1 MSNIDLSQ
9 FLRNLWQQGVEFWL
23 EADQLRFRGNKNL
36 VIGDTLSL
44 LRDNKQ
50 AILDIIKTSPQ
61 AYTGFPLSH
70 GQRGIYLMQN
80 LAPESAAYNLACLL
94 QLDNDIN
101 LAVLQNSLDFLLQR
115 HAPLRMSIQTIDGH
129 LAQQVSYSLPSI
141 LTITEVENLTTE
153 QLQQW
158 VNKEADKAFNLGN
171 EPLIRARL
179 LINRADLSYRLLL
192 VAHHIIADFW
202 AMDLLAKELT
212 TIYQAGLTDSTPNL
226 PDIGKLYKDFVVQE
240 RQWLD
245 SEQGLAA
252 KNYWNTKL
260 NPLPATLELPTDYKR
275 PQHQSFK
282 GAEHRF
288 ELGIA
293 LTAQLKEQAK
303 NAHVTPFIW
312 ALSVF
317 QILLHRYTGEDRITI
332 GSPMACRMQHDF
344 QLLAGHFTNPV
355 IIMSDFGKT
364 TAFKELIADNKD
376 QLLQAMKYQEYPLQ
390 CLMED
395 LHPLRDNPSAP
406 LFNAVISWNQLIATN
421 KNSDSASHPMVQE
434 ILLTEQRGA
443 IYDLVLTGYDRGNN
457 IELSW
462 RFNTDLFKPSSIE
475 RLSNHFLLLL
485 EKTCSNN
492 NCIIGL
498 LDFRTQQEKDVT
510 LFLNNT
516 SRDIATNESLASLFR
531 NTARQYPDYIALKD
545 GEKHYT
551 YTELET
557 RSNQL
562 ANYLVS
568 QGIKPSDHIALCLY
582 RSLDML
588 TAILASL
595 KMGCTYI
602 PIDSSYPNDRI
613 AYMAMQSEAP
623 LLISSKAL
631 TEKLS
636 DLAVQAPGTAI
647 QHVEDIN
654 ILLDPYSHDFALYQ
668 DGYCDEDDIAC
679 VLYTSG
685 STGKPKGV
693 KTPHRAIIRLC
704 TNTNLFTFKPADRFC
719 YLSNISFDATNIE
732 IWGSFLN
739 GGCLLKI
746 DNDTLL
752 NPKLFSDF
760 IEREKPQAALIT
772 TALFN
777 VFISYKPDI
786 FRHFNYIFV
795 GGEALDINP
804 VRRSVE
810 HGKPQHLLNIYG
822 PTENGTISTI
832 YDIFDANITD
842 IPIGKPIS
850 NSQVYVHDKYGIP
863 TPFNVQGEI
872 FVGGDGI
879 STGYLK
885 QPELTAEKFTADP
898 YRGKGLLYATGDLG
912 YFREDGEL
920 MYAGRRDDQVKIRG
934 YRIELGE
941 IEQTLSQHPHINECC
956 VLINKDAGI
965 ATIHAYY
972 SSDIQLDNA
981 SIKSFLRQSLPEF
994 MIPSATLQ
1002 MPAMPINPNGKVD
1015 KKALPVIKLEKQ
1027 ADYTA
1032 PRNSTEQTIVAIWQT
1047 LLNQDHISIFDN
1059 FFEIGG
1065 HSLLAIKVAGA
1076 LQDELHTEVSMRMLF
1091 EHPTIADLAQVIS
1104 ESHTE
1109 ALPAI
1114 SMTTDKKNILAA
1126 LSQQRLW
1133 FLQQLNPASTA
1144 YNMPVALRIVKSIEP
1159 AHIEQCLKTLI
1170 QRHESLRTNF
1180 RDNNGIAFLQV
1191 NTINDWAL
1199 PLVDLSHLPS
1209 DEAEPQAEQLLGQL
1223 AHHCFDLANELLF
1236 RALLIRLSANEHI
1249 LAFCLHHI
1257 IADGLSIDILLG
1269 ELAQL
1274 WQQPSHALPALAI
1287 DYSDFSAWQHQW
1299 LKGEKRN
1306 TQLLYWQQALA
1317 GAPTLLNLPTD
1328 KPRPAVLGHEGAE
1341 FQFTIPAL
1349 TANKLKAL
1357 SQHNGA
1363 TLFMTLLAAYS
1374 LLLSRYSQQNTIC
1387 IGFPIAGR
1395 TQNSTEPLVG
1405 LFVNNLIAR
1414 CNLEQNISINDYI
1427 QQIKQTTINAYAHQ
1441 DLPFDIIIDAL
1452 KIERSLSYIPFLQA
1466 SFSLENSHFADK
1478 IAHTMGTDVRNEP
1491 LDWHVAKYD
1500 IHLSCFETS
1509 NHHLTATIDYNTELF
1524 AAETIEKIS
1533 RHYLALLQAMVE
1545 SPSTLI
1551 DDVHFLSDLEYQ
1563 QQMDFS
1569 NGWNA
1574 THFEYPP
1581 AESLHELFEAQASST
1596 PNAIALLDDNEQLS
1610 YQQLNE
1616 AANQL
1621 AHHLISLGV
1630 TRNQP
1635 VAVCLDRSVHLS
1647 ITLLAILKAGGA
1659 YVPLTTDIPVNR
1671 IAFICNDTQ
1680 ARIFICSKQLD
1691 ITDIAITAT
1700 RINIEDNS
1708 PWLQQVITNPA
1719 VGIHKEDLF
1728 NIIYTSGST
1737 GNPKGVMVPHRG
1749 IINRLRWMQHAYPI
1763 GLQDKVL
1770 QKTPFNFDV
1779 SVWELFWP
1787 LLQGSELIF
1796 AKPDG
1801 HKDPEYLRNC
1811 IRQHGITTL
1820 HFVPSMLGAFLQTPD
1835 INQCSSLK
1843 KVFTS
1848 GEALQLTHS
1857 ETFFQRLPQAGLF
1870 NLYGPTEA
1878 SIDVSFYNCTPA
1890 ETHSSIAIGKPIH
1903 NTQLHILD
1911 KNLNIL
1917 PIGVAGDLYIGGEGL
1932 TLGYWNQQE
1941 LTRNTFIDN
1950 PWFTQGHPSK
1960 YLYKTGD
1967 VARYR
1972 SDGNIEYLGRS
1983 DHQIKIR
1990 GLRVELGEIEAALGK
2005 QTGIKECTVILKQTD
2020 PANQR
2025 LIAYLLS
2032 DIPDL
2037 DTTALT
2043 QSLKTTLPE
2052 YMIPSAFVVLTQWP
2066 LSANG
2071 KIDRKLLPEPAFHPE
2086 DHYQAPR
2093 NDTEQILVDIWANLL
2108 GVEKIGIHDNFFE
2121 LGGHS
2126 LLATQMASRIRTA
2139 LTCTLELKAIFEYP
2153 TIAEL
2158 AVHLLE
2164 QEIQALD
2171 MDDATLLALLNDLE
2185 NEKSL

>member
-9 FLRNLWQQGVEFWL
+9 FLRHLWQQGVEFWL
-23 EADQLRFRGNKNL
+23 EGDQLRFRGNKNL
-36 VIGDTLSL
+36 VSGDTLSL
-44 LRDNKQ
+44 LRDNKP
-50 AILDIIKTSPQ
+50 AITEIIKNNPQ
-61 AYTGFPLSH
+61 AYLGFPLSH

-80 LAPESAAYNLACLL
+80 LAPDSAAYNLTCLL
-94 QLDNDIN
+94 QLDKN
-101 LAVLQNSLDFLLQR
+101 LNLTVLQNSLDFLLQR
-115 HAPLRMSIQTIDGH
+115 HAPLRMSIQTLDGY

-141 LTITEVENLTTE
+141 LTVTEVDKLDAE

-158 VNKEADKAFNLGN
+158 VNEEADKAFNLAN

-179 LINRADLSYRLLL
+179 LCNRDDHSYRLLL

-202 AMDLLAKELT
+202 AMDLLVKELT
-212 TIYQAGLTDSTPNL
+212 AIYQAGLTDSTPAL
-226 PDIGKLYKDFVVQE
+226 PDIGKLYKDFVVHE

-260 NPLPATLELPTDYKR
+260 QPLPATLELPTDYKR
-275 PQHQSFK
+275 PQQQSFK
-282 GAEHRF
+282 GTEFRF
-288 ELGIA
+288 ELGTA

-312 ALSVF
+312 VLSVF
-317 QILLHRYTGEDRITI
+317 QTLLHRYTGEDRITV

-355 IIMSDFGKT
+355 IVLSDFGKT
-364 TAFKELIADNKD
+364 TVFKELIYDNKD

-395 LHPLRDNPSAP
+395 LQPHRDNPTAP
-406 LFNAVISWNQLIATN
+406 LFNAVLSWNQLNDTTRDNDFA
-421 KNSDSASHPMVQE
+421 PRQLVQE

-443 IYDLVLTGYDRGNN
+443 IYDLVLTGYDKGSN

-462 RFNTDLFKPSSIE
+462 RFNTDLFKPGTIE

-485 EKTCSNN
+485 EITCSNS
-492 NCIIGL
+492 NCIIGQ
-498 LDFRTQQEKDVT
+498 LDFRTQQEKDFIVS
-510 LFLNNT
+510 LNDT
-516 SRDIATNESLASLFR
+516 HRDIATHESLAKLFR
-531 NTARQYPDYIALKD
+531 HTARQYPDYIALKD

-562 ANYLVS
+562 ANYLTS
-568 QGIKPSDHIALCLY
+568 QGLKPRDHIALCLY
-582 RSLDML
+582 RSQDML
-588 TAILASL
+588 IAILASL

-602 PIDSSYPNDRI
+602 PIDTSYPNDRI

-623 LLISSKAL
+623 LLISSKTL

-636 DLAVQAPGTAI
+636 ELAEQAPHTAI
-647 QHVEDIN
+647 QHMEDIHSV
-654 ILLDPYSHDFALYQ
+654 LDQYSTEFALYQ

-704 TNTNLFTFKPADRFC
+704 TNTNLFTFKPADKFC

-752 NPKLFSDF
+752 NPQRFSDF
-760 IEREKPQAALIT
+760 IERENPQAALIT

-777 VFISYKPDI
+777 VFISYKPDM
-786 FRHFNYIFV
+786 FKGFNFIFV

-804 VRRSVE
+804 VRRCVE

-832 YDIFDANITD
+832 YDIFDANIVD

-863 TPFNVQGEI
+863 TPFNVQGEV
-872 FVGGDGI
+872 FVGGEGI

-885 QPELTAEKFTADP
+885 QPDLTAEKFTADP

-941 IEQTLSQHPHINECC
+941 IEQSLSQHPHINECC

-972 SSDIQLDNA
+972 SSDIELDSA
-981 SIKSFLRQSLPEF
+981 AIKAFLRQTLPEF

-1032 PRNSTEQTIVAIWQT
+1032 PRNSTEQTITTIWQAQ
-1047 LLNQDHISIFDN
+1047 LKQDHISIFDN

-1076 LQDELHTEVSMRMLF
+1076 LQDELHAEVTMRMLF
-1091 EHPTIADLAQVIS
+1091 EHPTIAGLAQVIS
-1104 ESHTE
+1104 ESHSD
-1109 ALPAI
+1109 ALPVINVTA
-1114 SMTTDKKNILAA
+1114 DKTRILAA

-1144 YNMPVALRIVKSIEP
+1144 YNMPVALRIVKAIE
-1159 AHIEQCLKTLI
+1159 AEQIDQCLKTLI
-1170 QRHESLRTNF
+1170 MRHESLRTRF
-1180 RDNNGIAFLQV
+1180 SDDNGIAYLQIH
-1191 NTINDWAL
+1191 TLDDWAL
-1199 PLVDLSHLPS
+1199 PLVDLSHLS
-1209 DEAEPQAEQLLGQL
+1209 STEAEQQAQQLLSQL
-1223 AHHCFDLANELLF
+1223 AHHRFDLAHELLF
-1236 RALLIRLSANEHI
+1236 RSVLIRLSANEHI

-1257 IADGLSIDILLG
+1257 IADGLSIDILLS

-1274 WQQPSHALPALAI
+1274 WQHPAQDLPALAI
-1287 DYSDFSAWQHQW
+1287 NYSDFSAWQHQW
-1299 LKGEKRN
+1299 LKGEKLN
-1306 TQLLYWQQALA
+1306 QQLLYWQQQLA
-1317 GAPTLLNLPTD
+1317 GAPTLLNLPVD
-1328 KPRPAVLGHEGAE
+1328 KPRPAVLGYAGAE
-1341 FQFTIPAL
+1341 FQFTIPAI
-1349 TANKLKAL
+1349 TVNKLKAL

-1363 TLFMTLLAAYS
+1363 TLFMTLLAGYS
-1374 LLLSRYSQQNTIC
+1374 LLLSRYSQQNEIC

-1395 TQNSTEPLVG
+1395 TQKSMEPLVG

-1441 DLPFDIIIDAL
+1441 DIPFDMIIDAL

-1466 SFSLENSHFADK
+1466 SFSLENSYFADK
-1478 IAHTMGTDVRNEP
+1478 IAHVMGADVRNQP

-1509 NHHLTATIDYNTELF
+1509 NSHLTATIDYNTELF
-1524 AAETIEKIS
+1524 AADTIEKIS
-1533 RHYLALLQAMVE
+1533 RHYLALLNAIAE

-1581 AESLHELFEAQASST
+1581 TESLHELFEAQASAT
-1596 PNAIALLDDNEQLS
+1596 PNAIALVDDHEQLS
-1610 YQQLNE
+1610 YQQLNA

-1647 ITLLAILKAGGA
+1647 IALLAILKAGGA
-1659 YVPLTTDIPVNR
+1659 YVPLTTDIPANR
-1671 IAFICNDTQ
+1671 IAFICNDTR
-1680 ARIFICSKQLD
+1680 ARVFISSKHLELPDLD
-1691 ITDIAITAT
+1691 VTAT
-1700 RINIEDNS
+1700 RIHIEDNNL
-1708 PWLQQVITNPA
+1708 WQQQPLTNPV
-1719 VGIHKEDLF
+1719 VGTQKDDLF

-1787 LLQGSELIF
+1787 LLQGSELVF
-1796 AKPDG
+1796 AKPEG
-1801 HKDPEYLRNC
+1801 HKDPEYLRDM

-1820 HFVPSMLGAFLQTPD
+1820 HFVPSMLGAFLQTTD
-1835 INQCSSLK
+1835 IQQCTSLK
-1843 KVFTS
+1843 QVFAS
-1848 GEALQLTHS
+1848 GEALQLNHS

-1878 SIDVSFYNCTPA
+1878 SIDVSYYNCSPA

-1911 KNLNIL
+1911 KRLNIL

-1932 TLGYWNQQE
+1932 ASGYWNQQE
-1941 LTRNTFIDN
+1941 LTRSTFIDN
-1950 PWFTQGHPSK
+1950 PWYAKGHPSK
-1960 YLYKTGD
+1960 HLYKTGD

-2005 QTGIKECTVILKQTD
+2005 LPGIKECTVILKATD

-2032 DIPDL
+2032 DNTEI
-2037 DTTALT
+2037 DTALLT
-2043 QSLKTTLPE
+2043 QSLKSILPE
-2052 YMIPSAFVVLTQWP
+2052 YMIPSAFVVLPEWP

-2071 KIDRKLLPEPAFHPE
+2071 KIDRKRLPEPALNFV
-2086 DHYQAPR
+2086 DHYEAAR
-2093 NDTEQILVDIWANLL
+2093 NDTEQTLVDIWSTLL
-2108 GVEKIGIHDNFFE
+2108 RVEKIGIHDNFFE

-2139 LTCTLELKAIFEYP
+2139 LACSLELKAIFEHP

-2164 QEIQALD
+2164 QEVQALD
-2171 MDDATLLALLNDLE
+2171 IDEAALLALLNELGD
-2185 NEKSL
+2185 